1 MPYPTTE
8 HLLPAPTDF
17 PRLSHS
23 LDRIICQLDLDT
35 AVGKTYIGFR
45 LQALAKA
52 LELKE
57 FQIWQLP
64 CSFNHCL
71 QKVSAISWNGLVGN
85 LHPL

>member
-1 MPYPTTE
+1 MLATQR
-8 HLLPAPTDF
+8 LLPAPRRIF
-17 PRLSHS
+17 PGLT
-23 LDRIICQLDLDT
+23 LDRTNCQPDLNA

-64 CSFNHCL
+64 CSLNHVRL
-71 QKVSAISWNGLVGN
+71 QK
-85 LHPL
+85 